1 MMKKKKFPFRVT
13 TAVLLSA
20 SAVLL
25 IGSTV
30 GSTRA
35 ALTYYSENYG
45 AEVTV
50 SNIGVSLLENGETV
64 SRRDYDSNGEWNETS
79 GALLADLQEETIVP
93 GKEYDEALAV
103 SNSGSIDSYVRVIL
117 NKSWTD
123 SEGSTDSNL
132 SPDLIDLNLL
142 TDNGW
147 IIDEDA
153 STAERTILYYTN
165 ILPAGETTPALS
177 DTVRIDPAVAD
188 KVTEE
193 VTTDENGYKTITFT
207 YAYDGYTFELEAEV
221 NAVQTHNAQDAIKS
235 AWGVDVDVADDGT
248 ISLRKEGAE

>member
-79 GALLADLQEETIVP
+79 GALLADLQEEAIVP

-123 SEGSTDSNL
+123 SEGSTDPNL
-132 SPDLIDLNLL
+132 SPELIDLNLL

-165 ILPAGETTPALS
+165 ILPAGDTTPALS

-248 ISLRKEGAE
+248 ISLR

>member
-1 MMKKKKFPFRVT
+1 MKKKKFPFRVT

-93 GKEYDEALAV
+93 GREYDEALAV

-123 SEGSTDSNL
+123 SEGSTDPNL
-132 SPDLIDLNLL
+132 SPELIDLNLL

-248 ISLRKEGAE
+248 ISLR

>member
-123 SEGSTDSNL
+123 SEGSTDQNL
-132 SPDLIDLNLL
+132 SPELIDLNLR
-142 TDNGW
+142 TDHGW

-248 ISLRKEGAE
+248 ISLR

>member
-1 MMKKKKFPFRVT
+1 M
-13 TAVLLSA
+13 
-20 SAVLL
+20 
-25 IGSTV
+25 

-64 SRRDYDSNGEWNETS
+64 SRRDYDSKCEWNETI
-79 GALLADLQEETIVP
+79 GTLLADLQEETIVP

-123 SEGSTDSNL
+123 SEGSTDPNL
-132 SPDLIDLNLL
+132 SPELIDLNLL

-248 ISLRKEGAE
+248 ISLR

>member
-1 MMKKKKFPFRVT
+1 MKKKKFPFRVT

-64 SRRDYDSNGEWNETS
+64 SRREYDTNGEWNETI
-79 GALLADLQEETIVP
+79 GTLLADLQEETIVP

-123 SEGSTDSNL
+123 SEGSTDPNL
-132 SPDLIDLNLL
+132 SPELIDLNLL

-248 ISLRKEGAE
+248 ISLR

>member
-1 MMKKKKFPFRVT
+1 MKKKKFPFRVT

-123 SEGSTDSNL
+123 SEGSTDPNL
-132 SPDLIDLNLL
+132 SPELIDLNLL

-193 VTTDENGYKTITFT
+193 VAIDENGYKTITFT

-248 ISLRKEGAE
+248 ISLR

>member
-123 SEGSTDSNL
+123 SEGSTDQNL
-132 SPDLIDLNLL
+132 SPELIDLNLL

-248 ISLRKEGAE
+248 ISLR

>member
-1 MMKKKKFPFRVT
+1 MKKKKFPFRVT

-123 SEGSTDSNL
+123 SEGSTDPNL

-165 ILPAGETTPALS
+165 ILPAGDTTPALS

-248 ISLRKEGAE
+248 ISLR

>member
-1 MMKKKKFPFRVT
+1 MKKKKFPFRVT

-93 GKEYDEALAV
+93 GREYDEALAV

-123 SEGSTDSNL
+123 SEGSTDPNL
-132 SPDLIDLNLL
+132 SPELIDLNLL

-193 VTTDENGYKTITFT
+193 VAIDENGYKTITFT

-248 ISLRKEGAE
+248 ISLR

>member
-1 MMKKKKFPFRVT
+1 MMKKKKFPFKIT
-13 TAVLLSA
+13 TVALLSA

-25 IGSTV
+25 IGSAV

-35 ALTYYSENYG
+35 ALTYYSDNYS
-45 AEVTV
+45 AQMTV

-93 GKEYDEALAV
+93 GKKYDEALAV

-123 SEGSTDSNL
+123 SEGSTDPNL
-132 SPDLIDLNLL
+132 SPELIDLNLL

-165 ILPAGETTPALS
+165 ILPAGDTTPALS

-248 ISLRKEGAE
+248 ISLR

>member
-1 MMKKKKFPFRVT
+1 MKKKKFPFRVT

-79 GALLADLQEETIVP
+79 GALLADLQEEAIVP

-123 SEGSTDSNL
+123 SEGSTDPNL
-132 SPDLIDLNLL
+132 SPELIDLNLL

-248 ISLRKEGAE
+248 ISLR

>member
-1 MMKKKKFPFRVT
+1 MKKKKFPFRVT

-79 GALLADLQEETIVP
+79 GTLLADLQEETIVP

-123 SEGSTDSNL
+123 SEGNTDPNL
-132 SPDLIDLNLL
+132 SPELIDLNLL
-142 TDNGW
+142 TENGW

-165 ILPAGETTPALS
+165 ILPAGDTTPALS

-248 ISLRKEGAE
+248 ISLR

>member
-1 MMKKKKFPFRVT
+1 MKKKKFPFRVT

-123 SEGSTDSNL
+123 SEGSTDQNL
-132 SPDLIDLNLL
+132 SPELIDLNLL

-165 ILPAGETTPALS
+165 ILPAGDTTPALS

-248 ISLRKEGAE
+248 ISLR

>member
-93 GKEYDEALAV
+93 GKKYDEALAV

-123 SEGSTDSNL
+123 SEGSTDQ
-132 SPDLIDLNLL
+132 NLL

-147 IIDEDA
+147 IIDEGA

-248 ISLRKEGAE
+248 ISLR

>member
-1 MMKKKKFPFRVT
+1 MKKKKFPFRAT

-93 GKEYDEALAV
+93 GREYDEALAV

-123 SEGSTDSNL
+123 SEGSTDPNL
-132 SPDLIDLNLL
+132 SPELIDLNLL

-248 ISLRKEGAE
+248 ISLR

>member
-93 GKEYDEALAV
+93 GKKYDEALAV

-123 SEGSTDSNL
+123 SEGSTDQNL
-132 SPDLIDLNLL
+132 SPELIDLNLL

-248 ISLRKEGAE
+248 ISLR

>member
-1 MMKKKKFPFRVT
+1 MMKKKKFPFKIT
-13 TAVLLSA
+13 TVALLSA

-25 IGSTV
+25 IGSAV

-35 ALTYYSENYG
+35 ALTYYSDNYS
-45 AEVTV
+45 AQMTV

-123 SEGSTDSNL
+123 SEGSTDPNL
-132 SPDLIDLNLL
+132 SPELIDLNLL

-193 VTTDENGYKTITFT
+193 VATDENGYKTITFT

-248 ISLRKEGAE
+248 ISLR

>member
-1 MMKKKKFPFRVT
+1 MKKKKFPFRVT
-13 TAVLLSA
+13 TAVLLSV

-93 GKEYDEALAV
+93 GREYDEALAV

-123 SEGSTDSNL
+123 SEGSTDQNL
-132 SPDLIDLNLL
+132 SPELIDLNLL

-248 ISLRKEGAE
+248 ISLR

>member
-93 GKEYDEALAV
+93 GREYDEALAV
-103 SNSGSIDSYVRVIL
+103 SNSGSIDSYVRVII

-123 SEGSTDSNL
+123 SEGNTDPNL
-132 SPDLIDLNLL
+132 SPELIDLNLL
-142 TDNGW
+142 TENGW

-165 ILPAGETTPALS
+165 ILPVGDTTPALS

-248 ISLRKEGAE
+248 ISLR

>member
-1 MMKKKKFPFRVT
+1 MKKKKFPFRVT

-35 ALTYYSENYG
+35 ALTYYSENCG

-93 GKEYDEALAV
+93 GREYDEALAV

-123 SEGSTDSNL
+123 SEGSTDPNL
-132 SPDLIDLNLL
+132 SPELIDLNLL

-165 ILPAGETTPALS
+165 ILPAGDTTPALS

-193 VTTDENGYKTITFT
+193 VATDENGYKTITFT

-248 ISLRKEGAE
+248 ISLR

>member
-1 MMKKKKFPFRVT
+1 MKKKKFPFRVT

-123 SEGSTDSNL
+123 SEGSTDPNL

-193 VTTDENGYKTITFT
+193 VATDENGYKTITFT

-235 AWGVDVDVADDGT
+235 AWGVDVTVSDDGRAIT
-248 ISLRKEGAE
+248 LN

>member
-1 MMKKKKFPFRVT
+1 MKKKKFPFRVT

-93 GKEYDEALAV
+93 GREYDEALAV

-123 SEGSTDSNL
+123 SEGNTDPNL
-132 SPDLIDLNLL
+132 SPELIDLNLL

-248 ISLRKEGAE
+248 ISLR

>member
-123 SEGSTDSNL
+123 SEGSTDQNL
-132 SPDLIDLNLL
+132 SPELIDLNLL

-147 IIDEDA
+147 IIDEGA

-248 ISLRKEGAE
+248 ISLR

>member
-1 MMKKKKFPFRVT
+1 MKKKKFPFRVT

-123 SEGSTDSNL
+123 SESSTDPNL
-132 SPDLIDLNLL
+132 SPELIDLNLL

-248 ISLRKEGAE
+248 ISLR

>member
-93 GKEYDEALAV
+93 GKKYDEALAV

-123 SEGSTDSNL
+123 SEGSTDPNL
-132 SPDLIDLNLL
+132 SPELIDLNLL

-165 ILPAGETTPALS
+165 ILPAGDTTPALS

-248 ISLRKEGAE
+248 ISLR

>member
-93 GKEYDEALAV
+93 GREYDEALAV

-123 SEGSTDSNL
+123 SEGSTDPNL
-132 SPDLIDLNLL
+132 SPELIDLNLL

-165 ILPAGETTPALS
+165 ILPAGDTTPALS

-248 ISLRKEGAE
+248 ISLR

>member
-1 MMKKKKFPFRVT
+1 MKKKKFPFRIT

-123 SEGSTDSNL
+123 SEGSTDQNL
-132 SPDLIDLNLL
+132 SPELIDLNLL

-193 VTTDENGYKTITFT
+193 VATDENGYKTITFT

-221 NAVQTHNAQDAIKS
+221 NAVQTHNAGDAIKS
-235 AWGVDVDVADDGT
+235 AWGVDVMVAADGRS
-248 ISLRKEGAE
+248 ISLQ

>member
-1 MMKKKKFPFRVT
+1 MKKKKFPFRVT

-123 SEGSTDSNL
+123 SEGSTDPNL
-132 SPDLIDLNLL
+132 SPALIDLDF
-142 TDNGW
+142 TQDSGW
-147 IIDEDA
+147 IVDEDA
-153 STAERTILYYTN
+153 STAERTILYYSE
-165 ILPAGETTPALS
+165 ILPAGDTTPALS
-177 DTVRIDPAVAD
+177 DTIRIDPSVAN
-188 KVTEE
+188 KVEE
-193 VTTDENGYKTITFT
+193 TVTIDENGYKTITFT
-207 YAYDGYTFELEAEV
+207 YAYNGYTFQLDAEV
-221 NAVQTHNAQDAIKS
+221 HAVQTHNAQEAIKS
-235 AWGVDVDVADDGT
+235 AWGVDVEVDADGT
-248 ISLRKEGAE
+248 LRLR